1 MNIFTAIALFA
12 FLSCCLEVCGYPYRS
27 GEEQLE
33 YAASAK
39 HHDVECYHFDACRDE
54 LKVFITGM
62 SASECCGESGGIS
75 YIVKKRCHK
84 CPELY

>member
-27 GEEQLE
+27 GQEQLE

-39 HHDVECYHFDACRDE
+39 RMT
-54 LKVFITGM
+54 VFYDLFNIY
-62 SASECCGESGGIS
+62 A
-75 YIVKKRCHK
+75 KRSVS
-84 CPELY
+84 LS